1 MWVGLQQQLLEVEMI
16 HPEELEKYV
25 DQLNQ
30 VGFYLDEE
38 VSLESP
44 ELDGE

>member
-1 MWVGLQQQLLEVEMI
+1 MGVGLQQQLLEVEMI

-30 VGFYLDEE
+30 IGYYLDDD

-44 ELDGE
+44 ESGGD

>member
-1 MWVGLQQQLLEVEMI
+1 MI

-30 VGFYLDEE
+30 VGFYPDEE